1 MKSFAAA
8 GFLALFCV
16 CLASYLAFAAT
27 FGRFVQMDEV
37 FFKAAGREWAASG
50 HFAAPEI
57 HGVPTAD
64 PPGFLVMQ
72 PPLSEIWFAQLPG
85 YTFAF
90 GVFARLFGFGPEQC
104 VMYDALIHATL
115 ALLTFLTCRRL
126 TRDQYPALAVLA
138 GLAVLPLGTLA
149 RPDELAMCLGLA
161 GTLPF
166 LEETLDAKRVAFSG
180 LLFGLCAA
188 TSAGAAILLGI
199 VTMPFFAPHW
209 RSPARAAA
217 LLTIWIASA
226 AVTFAGALAPILIAH
241 PDALHQ
247 FVGHASGHFWHGRY
261 RQAFLKTWT
270 FGVPYL
276 AVACGG
282 LIVAAVSLPAWK
294 RERSAWMRLW
304 IGPLAA
310 IVFLAIFLPDK
321 YLYLWFIGPMTLV
334 ATILTLHSLRQRSA
348 AGIMR
353 PLGLALACCYA
364 MAIAPCLQ
372 ATINIV
378 AIPPAQRLERN
389 ARLVRELVPGGST
402 VVTDDDW
409 WILAERCRVY
419 DPYFSRPRPEEVDFI
434 ILGGDGSGDPRRM
447 RDVPENLASYA
458 AKHFTC
464 VMNELNDQPVRVLG
478 RPLGHTG
485 QGFGVYVLG
494 RRDTSFKPP
503 ALAHYD
509 RTSRQSDR

>member
-1 MKSFAAA
+1 M
-8 GFLALFCV
+8 
-16 CLASYLAFAAT
+16 

-85 YTFAF
+85 YTFGF
-90 GVFARLFGFGPEQC
+90 GVFAWLFGFGPAQC
-104 VMYDALIHATL
+104 MMYDALIHACL
-115 ALLTFLTCRRL
+115 AFLTFLTCRRL
-126 TRDQYPALAVLA
+126 TRGEYPVLALLA

-161 GTLPF
+161 GTLP
-166 LEETLDAKRVAFSG
+166 LLAETLGAKRVACSG

-188 TSAGAAILLGI
+188 TSAGAAIILGI
-199 VTMPFFAPHW
+199 VAMPFFASRW
-209 RSPARAAA
+209 QSPARAAT

-226 AVTFAGALAPILIAH
+226 AITFAGALAPILITH
-241 PDALHQ
+241 QDALHQ
-247 FVGHASGHFWHGRY
+247 FMGHASGHFWHGRY

-276 AVACGG
+276 ALACGG
-282 LIVAAVSLPAWK
+282 LMVAAVSLPTWK
-294 RERSAWMRLW
+294 QERSAWMKLW

-310 IVFLAIFLPDK
+310 IVFLVIFLPDK
-321 YLYLWFIGPMTLV
+321 YLYLWFIGPMTIV
-334 ATILTLHSLRQRSA
+334 VTILTLHSLRQRWPVA
-348 AGIMR
+348 MMR

-364 MAIAPCLQ
+364 LAAAPCLQ
-372 ATINIV
+372 ATLNIV
-378 AIPPAQRLERN
+378 AMPAAQRLERN
-389 ARLVRELVPGGST
+389 ARLVRELIPGGST

-409 WILAERCRVY
+409 WILADRCRVY

-447 RDVPENLASYA
+447 REVPEGLLSYA
-458 AKHFTC
+458 GQHFTC
-464 VMNELNDQPVRVLG
+464 VMNELNGEPIRLFG

-494 RRDTSFKPP
+494 RRETSFKSP
-503 ALAHYD
+503 ALAQHD
-509 RTSRQSDR
+509 RKNRQSAR